1 VIGKFVVKD
10 VCLIDMKISK
20 FIKDLFTTGFTQIL
34 VFLLGVILLKIMATA
49 LSKKYF
55 GIFMVIRRIIGV
67 GAPLITLN
75 LGVGL
80 ARYVSYEREKE
91 GLFLNAS
98 LWAVGILSLLVI
110 ITSIIFKG
118 QLSLIFFNTS
128 KYSLFIVLTAF
139 FLFSYGTY
147 TISYAFFRGRQEM
160 NRANKMQVFY
170 YLFPVIAALV
180 LWQLFTG
187 QYSKIL
193 SFYFLFFS
201 LWGIILGAIHIRQKV
216 HFGWFSSIKKNTKS
230 VKALFVYSLS
240 RIPSS
245 FFLALVFGIPVFV
258 ASHKISLVAAGYAGI
273 AVAIIRL
280 MEVFATP
287 FNLLFLPKFAEIKRN
302 NSDEEIKNKVS
313 IVGNFVFTAL
323 PLFAVVS
330 YGLAKYVVVVLFG
343 NKYIPAIQSVSVVI
357 LFSAFY
363 MSYVLIRGI
372 LDGLFSFPYVN
383 IICLAGVLTTA
394 ISSFLFN
401 KNVLMLALDFGL
413 GLFVMGVAAI
423 YILIKRTNISVQL
436 NEILLSLI
444 VTLLTFVLLLLLDRW
459 MDFAVFNKYV
469 KFGVEILYR
478 AILLLA
484 VFLFYWKPKS
494 LWAKELLCRIGKL

>member
-1 VIGKFVVKD
+1 
-10 VCLIDMKISK
+10 MKISK
-20 FIKDLFTTGFTQIL
+20 FIKDLFTTGFTQIVVL
-34 VFLLGVILLKIMATA
+34 LLGIILLKIMATA
-49 LSKKYF
+49 LNKEYF
-55 GIFMVIRRIIGV
+55 GIFMVIRKIIGV

-91 GLFLNAS
+91 REFLNVS
-98 LWAVGILSLLVI
+98 LWTIYVLSLLTIVI
-110 ITSIIFKG
+110 SIIFRN
-118 QLSLIFFNTS
+118 QLSFIFFNTS
-128 KYSLFIVLTAF
+128 NYSFFIVLTAL

-147 TISYAFFRGRQEM
+147 TISYTFFRGRQEM

-170 YLFPVIAALV
+170 YLFPVIVALV
-180 LWQLFTG
+180 LWRLFTD
-187 QYSKIL
+187 QYSRIL
-193 SFYFLFFS
+193 SFYLLTFS
-201 LWGIILGAIHIRQKV
+201 FWGIILGTIYIWQKV
-216 HFGWFSSIKKNTKS
+216 RFDCLLAIKKNIKS

-258 ASHKISLVAAGYAGI
+258 ASHKISLVAAGYVGI
-273 AVAIIRL
+273 AVAIVKL
-280 MEVFATP
+280 MEVFAIP
-287 FNLLFLPKFAEIKRN
+287 FNLLFLPKFAEIRRN
-302 NSDEEIKNKVS
+302 YTDEEIKEKVS
-313 IVGNFVFTAL
+313 IIGNFIFTAL

-330 YGLAKYVVVVLFG
+330 YGLAKYIVVIFFG

-363 MSYVLIRGI
+363 ISYVLIRGI

-383 IICLAGVLTTA
+383 IICLAGILTTA

-401 KNVLMLALDFGL
+401 KNVLLLALDFGL
-413 GLFVMGVAAI
+413 GLFVMGIAAI
-423 YILIKRTNISVQL
+423 YILIKKTNISIQL

-444 VTLLTFVLLLLLDRW
+444 VTLFAFVLLLLLDKW
-459 MDFAVFNKYV
+459 IDFAIFNEYV
-469 KFGVEILYR
+469 KFGIEILYR
-478 AILLLA
+478 AILLLV

-494 LWAKELLCRIGKL
+494 LWVKELLYRIGI